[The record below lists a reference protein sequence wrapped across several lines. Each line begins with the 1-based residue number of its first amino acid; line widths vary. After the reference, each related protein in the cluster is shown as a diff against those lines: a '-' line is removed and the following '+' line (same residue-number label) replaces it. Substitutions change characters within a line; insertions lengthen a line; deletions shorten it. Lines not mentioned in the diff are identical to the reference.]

1 VLSEGLAQAVLAV
14 ENVVG
19 ESKSDA
25 LVAILLL
32 LLLL

>member
-1 VLSEGLAQAVLAV
+1 MELGFLWEIAV

-19 ESKSDA
+19 ESKADA